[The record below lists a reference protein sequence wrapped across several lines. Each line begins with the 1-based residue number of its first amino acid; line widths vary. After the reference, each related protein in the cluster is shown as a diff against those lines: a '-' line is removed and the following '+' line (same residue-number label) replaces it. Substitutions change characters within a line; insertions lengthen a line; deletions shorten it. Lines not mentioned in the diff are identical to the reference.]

1 MRMKEEK
8 NKEVVLN
15 LLNQIIEKADFDDE
29 QHKREMIKQHKGSK
43 AIGTSWMCF
52 HLRVLKDLLTKGE

>member
-1 MRMKEEK
+1 MKMKEEK
-8 NKEVVLN
+8 NNKQAFS

-29 QHKREMIKQHKGSK
+29 QHKREMIKQHKSSK
-43 AIGTSWMCF
+43 TIGMSWMCF